1 MAYVLDASAIINN
14 ASFYFGE
21 EKYYMTA
28 RTFSEIKEGEK
39 RMLMEDALTRKN
51 LTIMEP
57 GKGSL
62 EKVRK
67 EMEKTGDRLSVPDIE
82 TLALAYELNLPL
94 ITDDYG
100 MQNVAS
106 CLKINALGGAE
117 PGIKKV
123 WKWVMV
129 CQGCKRTYKTG
140 KVCAECGSKLVRK
153 PFG

>member
-21 EKYYMTA
+21 EKYYITA
-28 RTFSEIKEGEK
+28 RTFSEIREGEK
-39 RMLMEDALTRKN
+39 RMLMDEALDRKN

-57 GKGSL
+57 SKGNL
-62 EKVRK
+62 EKIRK

-82 TLALAYELNLPL
+82 TLALAYELKLPL

-106 CLKINALGGAE
+106 CLKIKVLGGAE

-123 WKWVMV
+123 WKWAMV
-129 CQGCKRTYKTG
+129 CQGCKRKYKTG
-140 KVCAECGSKLVRK
+140 KVCTECGSKLVRK
-153 PFG
+153 PLG